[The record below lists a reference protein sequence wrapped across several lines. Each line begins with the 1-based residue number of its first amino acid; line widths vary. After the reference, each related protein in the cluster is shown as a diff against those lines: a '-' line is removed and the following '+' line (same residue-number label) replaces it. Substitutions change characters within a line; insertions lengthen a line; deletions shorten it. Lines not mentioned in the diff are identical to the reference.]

1 LTVPVRCPGSL
12 KDAAEKAAYAS
23 VSSFL
28 SGGVNGAII
37 GSLCYDLNFL
47 PPRKSGESRSDF
59 PSLHLKMWKFKMRS
73 NGASPALTVLL
84 FAVAPFV
91 SLHAASVEPPGLGS
105 PGTLLS
111 VAIETGRAVDG
122 VVTLAGRDAS
132 QQLLVSGKYSTGQ
145 QRNLNAIATYHVQP
159 AGIVKVD
166 STGWVTTI
174 AEGEATIEA
183 EAPGGIKSSIV
194 VRVTGLI
201 NDIPVNFPNEVV
213 PVFTKYSC
221 NSGGCHGKSGGQN
234 GFALAL
240 LGFEPTEDYEH
251 LVNELR
257 GRRLFP
263 GAPDRSLLLLK
274 ASGGLPHGGGAR
286 FDVDS
291 PPYRMIHRWVE
302 QGMPYGEAE
311 DPVVTRIEAFPKE
324 RLMPR
329 DGKQQLLVVAHYS
342 DGSTRDVTRVTQFDA
357 NEEDMGSVSE
367 TGLVSTAKSTG
378 TLAVMMRYQS
388 HVDVFRGTVPL
399 GIKVDTL
406 PPSNG
411 FIDDLVFQ
419 KLIQLGLP
427 PSGLSRDG
435 TFLRRVTIDIA
446 GRLPTQRE
454 TEQFLADQGES
465 KRSRAIDRLL
475 SSTDYADYFA
485 NKWGSILR
493 NKRANNA
500 RKLHTYGFHDWIRRS
515 LHENKP
521 YDQFVREVI
530 TASGDSQINPPVN
543 WYNEVKDQS
552 AQLEDTAQLFLGLRI
567 QCARCH
573 HHPFEKWSQDDYYGF
588 AAFFSRVGRKPS
600 PTESNR
606 SRIFHQRGLA
616 LANNPKTGK
625 NVQPTGLGGKALA
638 IPADEDP
645 REQLADWM
653 SRHDNPF
660 FARALVNRYWK
671 HFFGRGLVDPEDD
684 MRVTNPASNPAL
696 LDALAD
702 DFIKSGFDLKHL
714 VRTITH
720 SRTYQLSA
728 TPNDYNANDRQN
740 FSRYYPQRLK
750 AEVLLDS
757 IDVLTATPTQFAG
770 LPSGTRAIQLP
781 DNAFDSYFLT
791 VFGRPESASACECE
805 RTGDANL
812 AQHLLLLNSKEIQ
825 GKLGSG
831 RSVQLANDKR
841 EPADRIGDLYRTAL
855 SRDPDPEETAIA
867 ISHIEKNQENAR
879 AAYEDVIWALIN
891 TKEFLFNH

>member
-1 LTVPVRCPGSL
+1 
-12 KDAAEKAAYAS
+12 
-23 VSSFL
+23 
-28 SGGVNGAII
+28 
-37 GSLCYDLNFL
+37 
-47 PPRKSGESRSDF
+47 
-59 PSLHLKMWKFKMRS
+59 MRPH
-73 NGASPALTVLL
+73 ASPAFAILL
-84 FAVAPFV
+84 
-91 SLHAASVEPPGLGS
+91 LAAGLNLQATGAAVEPPGLGD
-105 PGTLLS
+105 PGTLQTVS
-111 VAIETGRAVDG
+111 IETGRAIEG

-132 QQLLVSGKYSTGQ
+132 QQLLIRGTYSSGQ
-145 QRNLNAIATYHVQP
+145 VRNLNASATYRVHP
-159 AGIVKVD
+159 AGIVNVD
-166 STGWVTTI
+166 ATGWVTTVT
-174 AEGEATIEA
+174 EGTATIEA
-183 EAPGGIKSSIV
+183 ELPGGIKASV
-194 VRVTGLI
+194 VVKVTDLI
-201 NDIPVNFPNEVV
+201 TDVPVNFPNEVV

-240 LGFEPTEDYEH
+240 LGFEPAEDYEH

-291 PPYRMIHRWVE
+291 PPYRVVRRWIE

-342 DGSTRDVTRVTQFDA
+342 DGSTRDVTRMTQFDS
-357 NEEDMGSVSE
+357 NEEDMGTVSQ
-367 TGLVSTAKSTG
+367 TGMVSTGKMTG
-378 TLAVMMRYQS
+378 TVAVMMRYQS

-399 GIKVDTL
+399 GIKVDNL
-406 PPSNG
+406 PPSRG

-419 KLIQLGLP
+419 KLTELGLP
-427 PSGLSRDG
+427 PSQVSSDA
-435 TFLRRVTIDIA
+435 TFLRRITIDIA
-446 GRLPTQRE
+446 GRLPTETE
-454 TEQFLADQGES
+454 TEQFLADQDVS
-465 KRSRAIDRLL
+465 KRARAIDRLL
-475 SSTDYADYFA
+475 DSPDYADYFA
-485 NKWGSILR
+485 NKWAAVLR
-493 NKRANNA
+493 NKRANNS
-500 RKLHTYGFHDWIRRS
+500 RKMHTYGFHAWIQRS
-515 LHENKP
+515 LRENKP

-530 TASGDSQINPPVN
+530 TASGDSQFNPPVS

-552 AQLEDTAQLFLGLRI
+552 AQLEDTAQLFLGMRL
-567 QCARCH
+567 QCAKCH
-573 HHPFEKWSQDDYYGF
+573 HHPFEKWSEDDYYGF
-588 AAFFSRVGRKPS
+588 SAFFSRVGRKRS
-600 PTESNR
+600 PVDVQR
-606 SRIFHQRGLA
+606 SRIFHKRGEA
-616 LANNPKTGK
+616 SAINPKTK
-625 NVQPTGLGGKALA
+625 QALKPTGLGAEALE

-645 REQLADWM
+645 RQHLADWM
-653 SRHDNPF
+653 SRYDNPF

-671 HFFGRGLVDPEDD
+671 HFFGRGIVEPEDD

-696 LDALAD
+696 LDALAS
-702 DFIKSGFDLKHL
+702 DFIQSNFDLKQL
-714 VRTITH
+714 IRTITN
-720 SRTYQLSA
+720 SQTYQLSS
-728 TPNDYNANDRQN
+728 TPNEYNQNDTQN

-770 LPSGTRAIQLP
+770 LPAGTRAVQLP

-831 RSVQLANDKR
+831 RSVHLT
-841 EPADRIGDLYRTAL
+841 ADSRDHAAKIGELYRTAF
-855 SRDPDPEETAIA
+855 SRDPDAEEVAIA
-867 ISHIEKNQENAR
+867 VSHIAENQDNVR
-879 AAYEDVIWALIN
+879 AAYEDIIWSLMN

>member
-1 LTVPVRCPGSL
+1 
-12 KDAAEKAAYAS
+12 
-23 VSSFL
+23 
-28 SGGVNGAII
+28 
-37 GSLCYDLNFL
+37 
-47 PPRKSGESRSDF
+47 
-59 PSLHLKMWKFKMRS
+59 MRS
-73 NGASPALTVLL
+73 HCASPALAILL
-84 FAVAPFV
+84 AALFIFPT
-91 SLHAASVEPPGLGS
+91 HAAPVERPGLGD
-105 PGTLLS
+105 PGALQS
-111 VAIETGRAVDG
+111 VSIETGRAVGG
-122 VVTLAGRDAS
+122 VVTLSGRDAS
-132 QQLLVSGKYSTGQ
+132 QQLLISGKYNSGQ
-145 QRNLNAIATYHVQP
+145 IRNLNDVATYHVTP
-159 AGIVKVD
+159 AGIVNVD
-166 STGWVTTI
+166 TTGWVTPV

-183 EAPGGIKSSIV
+183 EVPGGIKASVIV
-194 VRVTGLI
+194 KVTDLI
-201 NDIPVNFPNEVV
+201 TDIPVNFPNEVV

-291 PPYRMIHRWVE
+291 PPYRMIRRWIE
-302 QGMPYGEAE
+302 QGMPYGEAD

-342 DGSTRDVTRVTQFDA
+342 DGSTRDVTRMTQFDS
-357 NEEDMGSVSE
+357 NEEDMGIVSP
-367 TGLVSTAKSTG
+367 TGMVSTGKMTG
-378 TLAVMMRYQS
+378 TVAVMMRYQA

-399 GIKVDTL
+399 GIKVDNL
-406 PPSNG
+406 PPSSG
-411 FIDDLVFQ
+411 YIDDLVFK
-419 KLIQLGLP
+419 KLIELGLP
-427 PSGLSRDG
+427 PSEVSDDG

-446 GRLPTQRE
+446 GRLPNQAE
-454 TEQFLADQGES
+454 TEQFLADQDVS
-465 KRSRAIDRLL
+465 KRARAIDRLL
-475 SSTDYADYFA
+475 ASSDYADYFA
-485 NKWGSILR
+485 NKWAAVLR

-500 RKLHTYGFHDWIRRS
+500 RKMHTYGFHDWIQRS
-515 LHENKP
+515 LMENRP

-530 TASGDSQINPPVN
+530 TASGDSQYNPPVN

-588 AAFFSRVGRKPS
+588 SAFFSRVGRKPS
-600 PTESNR
+600 PSDTQR
-606 SRIFHQRGLA
+606 SRIFHRRGVA
-616 LANNPKTGK
+616 SAINPKTGQSVK
-625 NVQPTGLGGKALA
+625 PTGLGAA
-638 IPADEDP
+638 AFDIPADVDP

-653 SRHDNPF
+653 ARPDNPF

-696 LDALAD
+696 LDALAA
-702 DFIKSGFDLKHL
+702 DFIESGFDLKHL
-714 VRTITH
+714 VRTIAN
-720 SRTYQLSA
+720 SQTYQLSA
-728 TPNDYNANDRQN
+728 TPNDYNENDKQN
-740 FSRYYPQRLK
+740 FSRYYPRRLK

-770 LPSGTRAIQLP
+770 LPAGTRAVQLP

-825 GKLGSG
+825 AKLVSG
-831 RSVQLANDKR
+831 RSVQLADDKR
-841 EPADRIGDLYRTAL
+841 EHVAKIGELYLTAL
-855 SRDPDPEETAIA
+855 SREPDPEEITIA
-867 ISHIEKNQENAR
+867 LAHIDKHQTNVR
-879 AAYEDVIWALIN
+879 AAYEDIIWSLIN

>member
-1 LTVPVRCPGSL
+1 LASL
-12 KDAAEKAAYAS
+12 LLAAL
-23 VSSFL
+23 VT
-28 SGGVNGAII
+28 
-37 GSLCYDLNFL
+37 L
-47 PPRKSGESRSDF
+47 P
-59 PSLHLKMWKFKMRS
+59 
-73 NGASPALTVLL
+73 T
-84 FAVAPFV
+84 
-91 SLHAASVEPPGLGS
+91 HAASVQPPGLGD
-105 PGTLLS
+105 PGSLES
-111 VAIETGRAVDG
+111 VSIETGRAVDN

-132 QQLLVSGKYSTGQ
+132 QQLLISGKYSSGQ
-145 QRNLNAIATYHVQP
+145 VRNLNATATYRVHP
-159 AGIVKVD
+159 AGIANVD
-166 STGWVTTI
+166 RAGWVTPV
-174 AEGEATIEA
+174 AEGQATIEA
-183 EAPGGIKSSIV
+183 ELPGGITASVIV
-194 VRVTGLI
+194 KVTDLI
-201 NDIPVNFPNEVV
+201 TDIPVNFPNEVV

-240 LGFEPTEDYEH
+240 LGFEPREDYEH

-286 FDVDS
+286 FDIDS
-291 PPYRMIHRWVE
+291 PPYRVIRRWIE

-342 DGSTRDVTRVTQFDA
+342 DGSTRDVTRMTQFDS
-357 NEEDMGSVSE
+357 NDEDMGTVSP
-367 TGLVSTAKSTG
+367 TGMVSTGKMTG
-378 TLAVMMRYQS
+378 TVAVMMRYQS

-399 GIKVDTL
+399 GIEVDKL
-406 PPSNG
+406 PPSSG
-411 FIDDLVFQ
+411 FIDDLVFK
-419 KLIQLGLP
+419 KLIELGLP
-427 PSGLSRDG
+427 PSELSDDG

-446 GRLPTQRE
+446 GRLPTQTE
-454 TEQFLADQGES
+454 TVQFLADQDPS
-465 KRSRAIDRLL
+465 KRARTIDRLL
-475 SSTDYADYFA
+475 DSADYADYFA
-485 NKWGSILR
+485 NKWAAILR
-493 NKRANNA
+493 NKRGNNA
-500 RKLHTYGFHDWIRRS
+500 RKMHTYGFHDWIQRS
-515 LHENKP
+515 LDENKP

-530 TASGDSQINPPVN
+530 TASGDSQFNPPVN

-600 PTESNR
+600 PVDTQR
-606 SRIFHQRGLA
+606 SRIFHKRGVA
-616 LANNPKTGK
+616 SANNPKTGQ
-625 NVQPTGLGGKALA
+625 NVKPTGLGADALE
-638 IPADEDP
+638 IPAEDDP

-696 LDALAD
+696 LDALAS
-702 DFIKSGFDLKHL
+702 DFIASNYDLKHL
-714 VRTITH
+714 IRTITN
-720 SRTYQLSA
+720 SQTYQLSA
-728 TPNDYNANDRQN
+728 APNEYNEHDKQN
-740 FSRYYPQRLK
+740 FSRYYPKRLQ
-750 AEVLLDS
+750 AEVLLDA
-757 IDVLTATPTQFAG
+757 IDVLTATPTRFAG
-770 LPSGTRAIQLP
+770 LPEGTRAVQLP

-831 RSVQLANDKR
+831 RSVRLAGDSR
-841 EPADRIGDLYRTAL
+841 EHLTKITELYRTAL
-855 SRDPDPEETAIA
+855 SRDPDPEEIAIA
-867 ISHIEKNQENAR
+867 TAHIDKNPKDLR